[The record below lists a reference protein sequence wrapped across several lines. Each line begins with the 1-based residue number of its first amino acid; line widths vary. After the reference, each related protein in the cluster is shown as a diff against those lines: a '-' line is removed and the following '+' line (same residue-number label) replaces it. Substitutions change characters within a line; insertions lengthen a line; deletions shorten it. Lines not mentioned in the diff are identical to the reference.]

1 MSLACASLRRAP
13 SEPQTRYPASK
24 DLHRTKSRAR
34 RASIAAGTEK
44 ELHSLAP
51 RSKRHKLC
59 DEEDKENRFQLR
71 NDVPLTPVS
80 GLHQPVPA
88 MSWSVRRFLMP
99 IKEEALDQSSAQVN
113 CLPKNFLTPKT
124 PALFKKP
131 SSRSK
136 AMACRA
142 NHGFETPKSIR
153 TENLI
158 LETTTPVKPI
168 RVPHTMSKFT
178 EDITPAQPRRIVR
191 QANMRTIRRPEPIGE
206 RLPESVTVR
215 SKVQPAGGDI
225 PEFVRPEGHNI
236 IRQTMTR
243 NIITENATSYRPD
256 PEGGAAQEVLLKTK
270 QTQVHTPSYK
280 NKRDSACVGG
290 IKLQLSPMDSSN
302 VTCSSPLRGC
312 DLSPCQRDPASP
324 EQSEPSDTMSE
335 LYTSKAL
342 NNLSVISQQPGSGM
356 HEQASSANLSGA
368 FHSTFNYPLHST
380 LNYPLHSTFS
390 MANDFIPKA
399 ATKTRKPPVTRELQY
414 KLKDISTA
422 KVLEVIECDSS
433 CLSEESIDV
442 DEYAAKYDSIGMKRQ
457 KGKAEL
463 SGNRMLPRSDN
474 DLDDTVQ
481 HVSVNNDMSETD
493 ETDRDNQSTLTHVTC
508 ASLGNVWYSPNN
520 TLRVSSK
527 LRTSRQQEK
536 SHHSQRHRSKRHSLA
551 TPTTPA
557 ARVSGHGTKRTGRSL
572 SGQETPRYHGLSTQH
587 SSEGDSG
594 CSNGDS
600 RSYRHVMISDN
611 TGRRRTIAVP
621 DTPAIQDVTSER
633 KKLLVERMKSF
644 NSSCSSHSVLTML

>member
-1 MSLACASLRRAP
+1 MSVTCASLRRVP
-13 SEPQTRYPASK
+13 SEPHKSK
-24 DLHRTKSRAR
+24 NMTKSRAR

-44 ELHSLAP
+44 ELHALAP
-51 RSKRHKLC
+51 RSKRHKQC
-59 DEEDKENRFQLR
+59 DEEDKENIFQLR
-71 NDVPLTPVS
+71 NDVPLIPVS

-88 MSWSVRRFLMP
+88 MSWSVQRFLMP
-99 IKEEALDQSSAQVN
+99 IKEEGLDQSSAQVN
-113 CLPKNFLTPKT
+113 CLPKN
-124 PALFKKP
+124 LFKKP

-136 AMACRA
+136 AMACRV
-142 NHGFETPKSIR
+142 NHGFEAPKSIR

-178 EDITPAQPRRIVR
+178 EDVTSAKPKRRIVR

-215 SKVQPAGGDI
+215 SKVQPAGGNI
-225 PEFVRPEGHNI
+225 TEFVRSVVDDIIPESSATYRPEPEGEAAPEI
-236 IRQTMTR
+236 PSKSKQSRG
-243 NIITENATSYRPD
+243 TS
-256 PEGGAAQEVLLKTK
+256 QESHSNTVA
-270 QTQVHTPSYK
+270 Y
-280 NKRDSACVGG
+280 VGG
-290 IKLQLSPMDSSN
+290 LKLELSSMDSSD

-312 DLSPCQRDPASP
+312 DISRCQRDPASP

-551 TPTTPA
+551 TPTTPT
-557 ARVSGHGTKRTGRSL
+557 ARVSGHGTKSTRRSL

-621 DTPAIQDVTSER
+621 DTPAVQDVTSER

-644 NSSCSSHSVLTML
+644 NNSCSSHSVLTML